1 MGKKGKKAA
10 KQTAGDSGGG
20 AKKKV
25 GPGKARRERAEPR
38 PEMPKRTS
46 VQAPWR
52 WCKFEQWL
60 LVVDDLQTALDQFAA
75 IAGEF
80 KE

>member
-1 MGKKGKKAA
+1 
-10 KQTAGDSGGG
+10 
-20 AKKKV
+20 
-25 GPGKARRERAEPR
+25 
-38 PEMPKRTS
+38 MPKRTS

-52 WCKFEQWL
+52 WCRFEQWL